1 MRRLASVVVALALSC
16 AFCGLAIPRASAS
29 PISYQFTVTAS
40 TGPLTGVTSVGTFTF
55 DSSIVPVGGGL
66 VDIAGLLSQLSF
78 TWGGMTFSAATA
90 NTGELQFNSSG
101 IVVGALFGTSCGPS
115 GFGCGVTAGTH
126 DWEFFLN
133 PAPGNRGFDYAIPA
147 DPLNTFFQLGGVTLT
162 GPLPVPTPGTLP
174 LLSAALGALGLIAWG
189 LRPR

>member
-1 MRRLASVVVALALSC
+1 MRNLASVVVAAALC
-16 AFCGLAIPRASAS
+16 WVVWAVPRASAS
-29 PISYQFTVTAS
+29 PISYQFAAS
-40 TGPLTGVTSVGTFTF
+40 ANTGPLTGVTSVGTFSF
-55 DSSIVPVGGGL
+55 DSSIVPASGGV
-66 VDIAGLLSQLSF
+66 VDDANLFSQLSF